1 MLGVNGSDVL
11 KVLVMGGPRD
21 EGDGE
26 VVCWVYNTENRSRT
40 RVWKRRIALFTPCED
55 TVSRLLHVSKE
66 ESPP

>member
-26 VVCWVYNTENRSRT
+26 VVCWVYSTENRSRT
-40 RVWKRRIALFTPCED
+40 RVWKTGWERGEKVEKVR
-55 TVSRLLHVSKE
+55 S
-66 ESPP
+66 